1 MRIKTTKITPIATAN
16 FIRSFGWVLL
26 FIFIWFRGCSD
37 DCGKTTTNV
46 KVKVPEITG
55 KFEPA
60 KPDHTPVV
68 GGESAGEKLSK
79 FDKSKNS
86 KSNATNN
93 YEGSIDNDSLISEL
107 LIENEQLSR
116 KYYFASDSLKKLM
129 FEKSNQ
135 LNRFSKTFDDEN
147 VKIDVSGISRGTVES
162 LTANYRIKEKEL
174 KTEIA
179 QKEVKFRMLAGGTVG
194 NSIDFQKPVFQA
206 NIGFQNKKGNILRA
220 GYDSEKR
227 IFVGYDFSIFKIQR

>member
-1 MRIKTTKITPIATAN
+1 MQAN
-16 FIRSFGWVLL
+16 EDSKLFKNVFIYLGWILL
-26 FIFIWFRGCSD
+26 ALFLWFKGCGN

-46 KVKVPEITG
+46 KVIVPEVKG
-55 KFEPA
+55 SFEA
-60 KPDHTPVV
+60 KKPKNEPVV
-68 GGESAGEKLSK
+68 NGKNLSITDKSK
-79 FDKSKNS
+79 FDKS
-86 KSNATNN
+86 
-93 YEGSIDNDSLISEL
+93 GSANDSLIDAL
-107 LIENEQLSR
+107 LAENEKLSR
-116 KYYFASDSLKKLM
+116 DFYLQSDSIKRGLYQKAI
-129 FEKSNQ
+129 Q
-135 LNRFSKTFDDEN
+135 LNKFAQTFDDEN
-147 VKIDVSGISRGTVES
+147 VKIDVLGISRGTVES

-227 IFVGYDFSIFKIQR
+227 ILIGYDFSIFKIHR